1 MHFATGSF
9 FNFNGTAGA
18 QLPRMSPAYQTGS
31 YAERHSS
38 LLCGQVPVISLESF
52 FNVCLPGS

>member
-18 QLPRMSPAYQTGS
+18 HLSCALLARRLGTLCVSTDTLSHAAGVPLQVG
-31 YAERHSS
+31 EVEDS
-38 LLCGQVPVISLESF
+38 LVA
-52 FNVCLPGS
+52 